1 MRIHFSCVRIKP
13 FCLALL
19 MVCTWAF
26 PASAPAATTNKN
38 SIIAPPRRDVPGR
51 HADLKPG
58 TLYVPSF
65 FKADTNGSADIVI
78 FFHGAAWCAEQN
90 FYDARKNAVLITINN
105 TNLAALFKSSSSL
118 SNLLEETVKALK
130 PEGVGSIRHIC
141 IASFSGGYVAVRE
154 ILQQPEYLDRISDV
168 VLADSLYAPRVA
180 GKTNELDPAA
190 MAPFLNYARHASEG
204 KGRFFFSQLFPPE
217 ERYRENTTTLAAY
230 YLTDHL
236 HVKRLPA
243 TGKSSSGDELLYR
256 ADKGNFHVLGYAGM
270 TNQDHFNHFYGI
282 SDLLRETSL
291 EATTADSTSK

>member
-1 MRIHFSCVRIKP
+1 MSRLQYFNSLLIAIT
-13 FCLALL
+13 CLFVLPPTAH
-19 MVCTWAF
+19 
-26 PASAPAATTNKN
+26 AATTNKN
-38 SIIAPPRRDVPGR
+38 SIVAPARRNVPGR
-51 HADLKPG
+51 HADLKLG
-58 TLYVPSF
+58 TLYVPDF
-65 FKADTNGSADIVI
+65 FRTATNGSADLVI

-105 TNLAALFKSSSSL
+105 TNLAALFKEPSRL
-118 SNLLEETVKALK
+118 AGLLEEMAKALK
-130 PEGVGSIRHIC
+130 PEGVSSIRHC
-141 IASFSGGYVAVRE
+141 CLASFSGGYVAVRE

-190 MAPFLNYARHASEG
+190 MAPFLDYARRASEG
-204 KGRFFFSQLFPPE
+204 KGNFWFSQLFPPE

-236 HVKRLPA
+236 HVERHPA
-243 TGKSSSGDELLYR
+243 SGKSSSGAQLLYR

-291 EATTADSTSK
+291 EPATADSAPKNIK